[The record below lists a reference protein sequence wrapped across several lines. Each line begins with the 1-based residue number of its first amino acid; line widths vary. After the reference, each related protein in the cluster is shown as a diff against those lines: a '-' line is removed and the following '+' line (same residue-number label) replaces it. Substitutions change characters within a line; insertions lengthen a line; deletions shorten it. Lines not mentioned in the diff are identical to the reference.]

1 MENNLPSKVE
11 IWSTIISFVY
21 GVLNFTNQDPYSS
34 ESFELSVESFCA
46 MKLTSFLIT
55 PDSCSEL
62 GTKFSGLA
70 SIVRL
75 FSSHNFS
82 EI

>member
-11 IWSTIISFVY
+11 IWSTIMSFVY

-34 ESFELSVESFCA
+34 ESFELSVKSFCA

-55 PDSCSEL
+55 PDIVSFRIWYKVL
-62 GTKFSGLA
+62 WSGLHSA
-70 SIVRL
+70 VV
-75 FSSHNFS
+75 
-82 EI
+82 